1 VLETRRDVITAL
13 VRYTDWWQPVTSSI
27 LVAGAARRS
36 HEFSDGIRDG
46 LLDSLDERAEL
57 RRRMARLAERDRR
70 VLFLWYVRELEVS
83 EIAQALKLS
92 RRQCFRIRAA
102 AIHRLVE
109 QGEAEADATPDARS
123 AA

>member
-1 VLETRRDVITAL
+1 VLDTRRDVITAL

-36 HEFSDGIRDG
+36 SDFSDGIRDG

-70 VLFLWYVRELEVS
+70 VLFLWYVRELEAS
-83 EIAQALKLS
+83 EIARVLKLS
-92 RRQCFRIRAA
+92 RRQCFRIRAG
-102 AIHRLVE
+102 AIDRLVE
-109 QGEAEADATPDARS
+109 QGEAGADGVPDARS

>member
-1 VLETRRDVITAL
+1 VLDTRRDVITAL
-13 VRYTDWWQPVTSSI
+13 IRYTDWWQPVTSSI

-46 LLDSLDERAEL
+46 LLDSLDERVEL
-57 RRRMARLAERDRR
+57 RRRMGRLSDRDRG

-83 EIAQALKLS
+83 EIARVLELS
-92 RRQCFRIRAA
+92 RRQCFRIRSAA
-102 AIHRLVE
+102 VDRIVE
-109 QGEAEADATPDARS
+109 EGEADADGTPNARS

>member
-1 VLETRRDVITAL
+1 VLDTRRDVITAL

-27 LVAGAARRS
+27 LMAGAARRS
-36 HEFSDGIRDG
+36 NDFSDGIRDG

-57 RRRMARLAERDRR
+57 RARMARLTERDRR

-83 EIAQALKLS
+83 EIARVLKLS

-102 AIHRLVE
+102 AIDQLVE
-109 QGEAEADATPDARS
+109 QGEAEPGSPDART

>member
-1 VLETRRDVITAL
+1 MLDTRRDIITAL

-36 HEFSDGIRDG
+36 NEFSDGIRDG

-57 RRRMARLAERDRR
+57 RRRMACLTERDRR
-70 VLFLWYVRELEVS
+70 VLFLWYVMELEVS
-83 EIAQALKLS
+83 EIARVLQLS
-92 RRQCFRIRAA
+92 RRQCFRIRAT
-102 AIHRLVE
+102 AINRLVE
-109 QGEAEADATPDARS
+109 QGEAEADGTSDARS

>member
-1 VLETRRDVITAL
+1 MLDTRRDVITAL

-36 HEFSDGIRDG
+36 SDFSDGIRDG

-70 VLFLWYVRELEVS
+70 VLFLWYVRELEAS
-83 EIAQALKLS
+83 EIARVLKLS
-92 RRQCFRIRAA
+92 RRQCFRIRAG
-102 AIHRLVE
+102 AIDRLVE
-109 QGEAEADATPDARS
+109 QGGAGAEGAPDARS

>member
-1 VLETRRDVITAL
+1 VLDTRRDVITVL
-13 VRYTDWWQPVTSSI
+13 VRYTDWWQPATSSI

-36 HEFSDGIRDG
+36 NEFSDGIRDG

-57 RRRMARLAERDRR
+57 RRRMAHLTERDRR

-83 EIAQALKLS
+83 EIARFLKLS
-92 RRQCFRIRAA
+92 RRQCFRIRAS
-102 AIHRLVE
+102 AIDRLVE
-109 QGEAEADATPDARS
+109 QGEAEADGTPDARS

>member
-1 VLETRRDVITAL
+1 MLETRRDVITAL
-13 VRYTDWWQPVTSSI
+13 VCYTDWWQPVTSSI
-27 LVAGAARRS
+27 LVTGAARRS

-57 RRRMARLAERDRR
+57 RRRMARLTERDRR

-83 EIAQALKLS
+83 EIARVLKLS

-109 QGEAEADATPDARS
+109 QGEGDADGTPDARS

>member
-1 VLETRRDVITAL
+1 VLDTRRDVITAL

-36 HEFSDGIRDG
+36 NDFSDGIRDG

-57 RRRMARLAERDRR
+57 RGRMARLTERDRR

-83 EIAQALKLS
+83 EIARVLKLS

-102 AIHRLVE
+102 AIDRLVE
-109 QGEAEADATPDARS
+109 QGEAEPGSPDARS